1 MLQEQMTLPIGAIVQ
16 DKSGD
21 RYRVEE
27 LLGKGGSGAVY
38 LVRDRRTREH
48 VFALKEITDPS
59 NQDRQ
64 RLLFECEV
72 LKRLDHT
79 ALPRV
84 YHVFGNEKL
93 KRVYMLMEYIQGK
106 NLEIVR
112 REQPEQRF
120 SLDLAL
126 NMMSPIVDALVY
138 MHHQWPPI
146 VHRDIKPSNIIVP
159 RDGREAVL
167 VDFGT
172 AKEYLPDNTT
182 MAFRHGSPGYAA
194 IEQYGGG
201 SGTDMGTD
209 VYGLG
214 ATFYTVLTGVT
225 PIDAISRVTAN
236 GKDPLKPVSALVP
249 TIPVHISDTIQRAMS
264 IHKSDRFPTVE
275 GFWRMLRADPKEL
288 AAHSPETPIPATAAD
303 QETPNMLAAVPPR
316 KPRGRVS
323 GRRAGVLS
331 IMFVL
336 LLTLVLGLGFFLRTS
351 HGITPATRTAH
362 TGAPR
367 ITTPSPPANPGA
379 SLYPRLGSS
388 YAGKVSDISVAHTTT
403 ALYLAGIQQDQGH
416 FQGEFQGLG
425 LAGPFTG
432 TVTPGGKLHFTV
444 KVYSGNTTL
453 IFDGA
458 IKVGGDLTGSFNAT
472 TENNQNTSEYGL
484 WYASAT
490 S

>member
-159 RDGREAVL
+159 LDGREAVL

-249 TIPVHISDTIQRAMS
+249 AIPVHISNTIQRAMS

-275 GFWRMLRADPKEL
+275 AFWSTLRADPKEL
-288 AAHSPETPIPATAAD
+288 AARSPETPIPATVAD
-303 QETPNMLAAVPPR
+303 QETPNMLAAVPSR

-323 GRRAGVLS
+323 GRRVGVLS

-351 HGITPATRTAH
+351 HGITPTTHTAH
-362 TGAPR
+362 TGAHK

-425 LAGPFTG
+425 LAGPFIG
-432 TVTPGGKLHFTV
+432 TVTTGGKLHFTV
-444 KVYSGNTTL
+444 KVYSGKTTL

>member
-1 MLQEQMTLPIGAIVQ
+1 MQ

-38 LVRDRRTREH
+38 LVRDRRAKEH
-48 VFALKEITDPS
+48 VFAMKEITDPS

-72 LKRLDHT
+72 LKRLNHR

-84 YHVFGNEKL
+84 YHVFANEKL
-93 KRVYMLMEYIQGK
+93 KRVFMLMEYIQGK
-106 NLEIVR
+106 NLEVVR
-112 REQPEQRF
+112 REQPEKRF

-126 NMMSPIVDALVY
+126 NMMDPIVDALVY

-146 VHRDIKPSNIIVP
+146 VHRDIKPANIIVP
-159 RDGREAVL
+159 LDGREAVL

-214 ATFYTVLTGVT
+214 ATFYTVLTGAT
-225 PIDAISRVTAN
+225 PIDAISRVTAD
-236 GKDPLKPVSALVP
+236 GKDPLKPVSALMP
-249 TIPVHISDTIQRAMS
+249 AIPLHISNTIQRAMA

-275 GFWRMLRADPKEL
+275 AFWSTLRADPKEL
-288 AAHSPETPIPATAAD
+288 AARSPETPIPVATGPD
-303 QETPNMLAAVPPR
+303 TDTPNMLAAFPPS

-323 GRRAGVLS
+323 GRRTAVLS

-336 LLTLVLGLGFFLRTS
+336 LLTLVLGLGFFLRASYST
-351 HGITPATRTAH
+351 GPAPATRTAH
-362 TGAPR
+362 TIAHK

-432 TVTPGGKLHFTV
+432 TVTSGGKLHFTV

-458 IKVGGDLTGSFNAT
+458 IKVGGDLTGTFNAT